1 MSHVAIPALDIHSAR
16 DQLGLPRRIRDVP
29 LTSNVRGVWFSMAA
43 DCVRKLGRPEAAA
56 WERMVPQRRRLP
68 FLSYSL
74 REYLEELATAG
85 AIIDPKHPGEG
96 VRHIWRQATSQYLAT
111 PFGRSLLR
119 MLKIDPHKYLM
130 WLCAH
135 RDHFCNYGNWSVT
148 MREPGYS
155 VLEIT
160 GEYIWIEHAMRGG
173 AEGMVAAFGVEGVV
187 EPELTGP
194 YDGRLH
200 VRWKPESLPS

>member
-1 MSHVAIPALDIHSAR
+1 MPIPELDIHSVR

-29 LTSNVRGVWFSMAA
+29 LSSNVRGVWFSFAA
-43 DCVRKLGRPEAAA
+43 DYVRKLGRPEAAT
-56 WERMVPQRRRLP
+56 WERMVPHRRRLP

-85 AIIDPKHPGEG
+85 AILDPKHPGEG
-96 VRHIWRQATSQYLAT
+96 VRKIWWNSTSQYLAT

-119 MLKIDPHKYLM
+119 MLKLNPHKYLM

-135 RDHFCNYGNWSVT
+135 RDHFCNYGRWAVT
-148 MREPGYS
+148 LREPGYS
-155 VLEIT
+155 VLEISD
-160 GEYIWIEHAMRGG
+160 EYIWIEHAMRGG
-173 AEGMVAAFGVEGVV
+173 AEGLLASFGVEGGV

-194 YDGRLH
+194 YEGRLH
-200 VRWKPESLPS
+200 VRWKPQLPS